1 MTQTTLAALGIRLV
15 VLDFGGVLRDSSEG
29 LDAGYRAGFSFYD
42 VPYSYRPVDTWH
54 LRGIGKFDIG
64 IECIKALLALEM
76 SARAH
81 ELGAIIDRPD
91 AEPYIDSIVLNYADE
106 PFLTLAER
114 IRLKYK
120 EFFNSPA
127 AGELIRIYD
136 GAQDA
141 VETMGRKGYLVGLL
155 TNGNRVTVDRDLPF
169 PTLFDLILS
178 EDDVREK
185 KPSGDGLVIIAS
197 TLNVDLA
204 NVIFVCDAPN
214 DIRAA
219 KKAGTRSA
227 AVLSGMGRCADIAG
241 EGPDLI
247 VDDLAQFAK
256 VLPPLY
262 QSVRP

>member
-1 MTQTTLAALGIRLV
+1 MTQTTLAGLDIRV
-15 VLDFGGVLRDSSEG
+15 VALDFGGVLRDSSEG
-29 LDAGYRAGFSFYD
+29 LDAGYRAGFSHYD
-42 VPYSYRPVDTWH
+42 VPYRYRPVDTWH

-64 IECIKALLALEM
+64 IECIKALLALEL
-76 SARAH
+76 SGQAH
-81 ELGAIIDRPD
+81 DLGAIIERPD
-91 AEPYIDSIVLNYADE
+91 AEPYIDSVVSNHEDE
-106 PFLTLAER
+106 PFLALAER

-141 VETMGRKGYLVGLL
+141 VVTMSGKGYLVALL
-155 TNGNRVTVDRDLPF
+155 TNGNRVTVDRDLSF

-185 KPSGDGLVIIAS
+185 KPSGDGLVIIAN
-197 TLNVDLA
+197 TFNVDVA

-227 AVLSGMGRCADIAG
+227 AVLSGMGRRTDIVG
-241 EGPDLI
+241 EHPDLI
-247 VDDLAQFAK
+247 VEDLDEFAR

-262 QSVRP
+262 QPVLP